1 MSSKQESPTEAF
13 IRDVSTWKLA
23 GVIVWHAGL
32 FMLGAAV
39 WSLPL
44 STSLSTLAAAL
55 FSSSWFYLILVY
67 LSMTGVLYA
76 QRRVLTTIDV
86 PPLYV
91 AKLGWSSKAW
101 PTLLLSRWVLLQV
114 HLLRSSELCCLLAP
128 TAVRVLLGVQ
138 RREPKPLADAE
149 HPPCP
154 AVACL
159 LCPQPAA
166 LVTPALPSLCV
177 TPPQVCAAPA
187 HPVQCAGRWP
197 AVCLLP
203 GVCCCGPAAAA
214 TTGQPQSR

>member
-1 MSSKQESPTEAF
+1 MSKQESPTEAV

-67 LSMTGVLYA
+67 ASTTGVLYA

-101 PTLLLSRWVLLQV
+101 PALLLSRWVPACVLQHCTV
-114 HLLRSSELCCLLAP
+114 ESPVLHVPQCCIRSVYTALSLPQCC
-128 TAVRVLLGVQ
+128 
-138 RREPKPLADAE
+138 
-149 HPPCP
+149 
-154 AVACL
+154 
-159 LCPQPAA
+159 
-166 LVTPALPSLCV
+166 
-177 TPPQVCAAPA
+177 
-187 HPVQCAGRWP
+187 
-197 AVCLLP
+197 P
-203 GVCCCGPAAAA
+203 GVSN
-214 TTGQPQSR
+214 TLVM

>member
-1 MSSKQESPTEAF
+1 MSMQESPTEAF
-13 IRDVSTWKLA
+13 IRDVNTWKLA

-67 LSMTGVLYA
+67 ASTTSVMYA

-101 PTLLLSRWVLLQV
+101 PALLLSRWV
-114 HLLRSSELCCLLAP
+114 HL
-128 TAVRVLLGVQ
+128 
-138 RREPKPLADAE
+138 
-149 HPPCP
+149 
-154 AVACL
+154 
-159 LCPQPAA
+159 PQHSIA
-166 LVTPALPSLCV
+166 
-177 TPPQVCAAPA
+177 
-187 HPVQCAGRWP
+187 
-197 AVCLLP
+197 
-203 GVCCCGPAAAA
+203 
-214 TTGQPQSR
+214 